1 MKTALIIFA
10 AVIIG
15 FSLVSVTHAVN
26 ISLTFPSSGGGSNPC
41 SSPTS
46 TNCSPGNF
54 INYFYQFA
62 LMIGGLLA
70 FGVIVYGGVRYA
82 TSAGNPSGQH
92 EAKEWVQGALLGL
105 VLLAG
110 AYLILYTVN
119 PNLVQLGLPTLQK
132 LTISAPP
139 SNNNSSG
146 ACGPNYGSCSN
157 GQTCQQG
164 TNQVWACAT
173 TGGGQSTNTNPACNG
188 VTAGCTIWTLNQP
201 PAATCQGYG
210 TKWNSCTNGAPPSG
224 QQCFTTT
231 QC

>member
-119 PNLVQLGLPTLQK
+119 PNLVQLGLPTLHESVGGNGNELSHLANPSSLTEYK
-132 LTISAPP
+132 LLARMQIDNASAFHQIH
-139 SNNNSSG
+139 
-146 ACGPNYGSCSN
+146 CGRP
-157 GQTCQQG
+157 
-164 TNQVWACAT
+164 ACA
-173 TGGGQSTNTNPACNG
+173 CNCAFDR
-188 VTAGCTIWTLNQP
+188 T
-201 PAATCQGYG
+201 PAA
-210 TKWNSCTNGAPPSG
+210 
-224 QQCFTTT
+224 
-231 QC
+231 